1 MRTQKV
7 NTATNESAE
16 QFNPQFTEG
25 CRVEHPERKL
35 RIVPFLFCSPVGDTL
50 AADWLRRS
58 SDYNGGNWDYFLIP
72 KGVQGKIAPH
82 TIITTQVNTGFI
94 APPGHQLYRMDIPEN
109 YFRAEVSAQAAGIIA
124 TLMVMN
130 ALSWKIS
137 EMGPAYSGL
146 CEGLIAR
153 QDALKDYISII
164 KHPERHLIWRAID

>member
-16 QFNPQFTEG
+16 PFNSGFTES
-25 CRVEHPERKL
+25 CRVEQPERKL

-58 SDYNGGNWDYFLIP
+58 SDYDGGNWDYFLIP

-82 TIITTQVNTGFI
+82 TIIATKVTTGFI
-94 APPGHQLYRMDIPEN
+94 APAGEQTFKMDIATN
-109 YFRAEVSAQAAGIIA
+109 YFSAEVSAQAAGIIA

-130 ALSWKIS
+130 GLSWKLS